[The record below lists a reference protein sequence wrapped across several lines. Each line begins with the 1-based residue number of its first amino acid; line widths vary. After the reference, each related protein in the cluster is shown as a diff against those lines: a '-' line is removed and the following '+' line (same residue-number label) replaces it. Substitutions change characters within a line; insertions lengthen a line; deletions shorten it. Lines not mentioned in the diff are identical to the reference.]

1 MGVGKG
7 CTVGRNQHNSVKIL
21 KYKLKNREKR
31 TKSQGKNLQ
40 IEIINKAQNCK
51 STIVQ

>member
-21 KYKLKNREKR
+21 KYKLKNRKKEQSLKGR
-31 TKSQGKNLQ
+31 TYK
-40 IEIINKAQNCK
+40 IEITNKASK
-51 STIVQ
+51 L